1 MRRDDIRYRDYS
13 QTCRRKW
20 RLPWFGPE
28 EVLVRSAC
36 GLVARN
42 ECQVI
47 SQKAAGLPA
56 GQVMWPVRLGAVPPL
71 ASSFNS
77 RPETGLGLA
86 GSLAPGETTV
96 LNPAAAGPDPDPLAT
111 AGGTGKTQLAAALAH
126 SFWQAWTVEV
136 LIWLT
141 VSGRDSV
148 VAGYAQA
155 LHDIGA
161 AQPDAEPDA
170 AAARFL
176 AWLASTN
183 RPWLIVL
190 DDLADPAD
198 LAGLWPRGPAG
209 HVVVTTRQDSASLQ
223 GEGRRV
229 VQIGAFSR
237 REALSYLTASLYDD
251 PDQRIEA
258 LDLAEDLCCLPLA
271 LGQAAALMTDQG
283 LDCRAYRAQFASRKR
298 LVADPAAGIYSST
311 AVTTWSLSLDYADQL
326 PPGWPGQASP
336 RPDGAAGP
344 EWRAGGGPHQSAGQG
359 IHCREPSRRRGS
371 RRAAGPWRPAEPR
384 PARPGYH
391 RPRDRGAHRT
401 AASLGWCHHPGGAAS
416 GRAQAGRPGGRCG
429 AGGNLACPG
438 RAAHACPGAARQY
451 VQPASLHRRPAADA
465 RIPSPAH
472 QGRAQPGRCETH
484 QGGHRLLADDDR
496 LHRSRSRSR
505 SCPGH
510 GRPRSPGGRLWRGG
524 QPDQA
529 IQVRGRCLEE
539 RERTLGP
546 EHPDTL
552 TCRGDLAHAYLT
564 AGRLTEAV
572 PLYERTLAGREW
584 ALGPDHPDTLTSR
597 GNLAFAYSSAGRLAD
612 AITFFQRTLTDRERI
627 LGPDHPDTLA
637 ARGNLAAASHADGR
651 LKEAIPLYQRTLTDR
666 ERILGPDH
674 PDTLASGGNLAYAYR
689 SAGKLKDAIPL
700 YKRTVAGRE
709 RILGPDHPD
718 TLAARGN
725 LAAAYH
731 TARRLKDAIPL
742 YERTLADRERVQG
755 EDHPDTVTARG
766 NLAAA
771 YHSAGRM
778 ADAVRLYERTLA
790 DCERVRGPNH
800 QDTLI
805 SRCNLAHAYHAARR
819 QADAIAVFERTLAD
833 CERVLEPGHPLTQT
847 VRESLEAATQA

>member
-1 MRRDDIRYRDYS
+1 MS
-13 QTCRRKW
+13 
-20 RLPWFGPE
+20 
-28 EVLVRSAC
+28 S
-36 GLVARN
+36 
-42 ECQVI
+42 QVI

-126 SFWQAWTVEV
+126 SLWQAGTVEV

-141 VSGRDSV
+141 VSGRDAV

-223 GEGRRV
+223 GDGRRV

-298 LVADPAAGIYSST
+298 RLADPAAGIYSST
-311 AVTTWSLSLDYADQL
+311 TVTTWSLSLDYADQL
-326 PPGWPGQASP
+326 PPAGLARPALALTALLDPNGVPGAVLTSQPAREFIAGSP
-336 RPDGAAGP
+336 ADGAA
-344 EWRAGGGPHQSAGQG
+344 ADGQQ
-359 IHCREPSRRRGS
+359 
-371 RRAAGPWRPAEPR
+371 A
-384 PARPGYH
+384 
-391 RPRDRGAHRT
+391 RGALQNLARLGLVTIDPATAERT
-401 AASLGWCHHPGGAAS
+401 VRLHPLVGATIREALPPAVLKQA
-416 GRAQAGRPGGRCG
+416 AQA
-429 AGGNLACPG
+429 AAAALAATWP
-438 RAAHACPGAARQY
+438 AQDA
-451 VQPASLHRRPAADA
+451 QPMLAQALRDNTSSLHRCTGDLLLTPETLPLLIRAGRSLDEARLTKPA
-465 RIPSPAH
+465 IGYWLMMIGSI
-472 QGRAQPGRCETH
+472 
-484 QGGHRLLADDDR
+484 DR
-496 LHRSRSRSR
+496 VLG
-505 SCPGH
+505 PGH
-510 GRPRSPGGRLWRGG
+510 AQAMVARDHLAAAYGAAG